1 MSQNS
6 PLTANSESG
15 LGFSPCTNCHAPMP
29 TELRFCRNC
38 GYRLGEGSAEYN
50 ETRRF
55 PAGAYIAPASMRAEP
70 FGGPGGQVAP
80 AAACGMSRRKK
91 RFGGTGL
98 IFIAIVFFFMV
109 TGIATKIAPRQP
121 AGGFGILAP
130 PRSSYAGVSGF
141 ETTDG
146 GVTFENVEPAGGPA
160 DKAGLVGGDV
170 ITMFD
175 GKPVHS
181 NDEMANRLSETPPGK
196 TVDVVYLRDGET
208 KTTKLTTVSKAEFDQ
223 LVAAFRHRPEG
234 LGKLGINGQELVE
247 VEVRGARLHGV
258 KLGSVDPSM
267 SAALAGLQNGD
278 IVIEFAGKPIRTE
291 EELSQRIHQ
300 AIPYSTVLVV
310 VMRGSNRLEI
320 PVKMGRR

>member
-1 MSQNS
+1 MHRCRVNCAFAAIAVIDSAKDPLNTARHGASRPVPMSR
-6 PLTANSESG
+6 
-15 LGFSPCTNCHAPMP
+15 
-29 TELRFCRNC
+29 LRQWVPN
-38 GYRLGEGSAEYN
+38 LLDP
-50 ETRRF
+50 
-55 PAGAYIAPASMRAEP
+55 PATGIK
-70 FGGPGGQVAP
+70 
-80 AAACGMSRRKK
+80 RRKK

-98 IFIAIVFFFMV
+98 IFIAIAFFFMV
-109 TGIATKIAPRQP
+109 TGIATRIAPKFQR
-121 AGGFGILAP
+121 AGTGFGISTP

-146 GVTFENVEPAGGPA
+146 GVTFENVEPPDGPA

-175 GKPVHS
+175 GKPVPS
-181 NDEMANRLSETPPGK
+181 DDEMANRLSEMPPGK
-196 TVDVVYLRDGET
+196 TVDVVYVRDGET

-234 LGKLGINGQELVE
+234 QGKLGIDDQEVVE
-247 VEVRGARLHGV
+247 IQVRGARLHGV
-258 KLGSVDPSM
+258 KLGSIDPSM

-291 EELSQRIHQ
+291 EELTQRIHQ
-300 AIPYSTVLVV
+300 AIPYSTVPVV